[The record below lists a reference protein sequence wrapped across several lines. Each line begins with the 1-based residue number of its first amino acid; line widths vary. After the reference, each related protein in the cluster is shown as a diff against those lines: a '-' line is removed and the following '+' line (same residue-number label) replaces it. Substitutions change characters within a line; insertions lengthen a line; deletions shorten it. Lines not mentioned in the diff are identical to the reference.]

1 MSQTWS
7 IQDARSMMES
17 QLKLGSKSEPYQR
30 T

>member
-17 QLKLGSKSEPYQR
+17 QLKLGSKSEHYQR